1 MQLAPH
7 VPSQIKDFLGLYLCV
22 FIYFFVLLLFEQLYG
37 RGLYP
42 PPGLMTQRD
51 LTTTPRTGQDVY
63 FRAWMT
69 EHLALPEHDPSMITS
84 QCRDGWRGLAV
95 GAPY

>member
-22 FIYFFVLLLFEQLYG
+22 FIYFLSCCFLSNCMEEACI
-37 RGLYP
+37 

-51 LTTTPRTGQDVY
+51 LTTTPRIGQDVY

-69 EHLALPEHDPSMITS
+69 EHLAFPEHDPSMITS
-84 QCRDGWRGLAV
+84 QRRDGWRGLAV